1 MFSGAPSH
9 MDSVTLS
16 SDQSEMGNLMIAEPL
31 EHGERSVEIAG
42 NDLSD
47 DQGINPDEMEELAA
61 SFVTEFK
68 EASRLSSLET
78 ALPFL
83 RKSLDLH
90 PADHPLHSR
99 SLDDLALAW
108 LVRFHWTGEIPD
120 LDEAIHLMRS
130 KVMGVALTQQSS
142 YAQPE
147 TEIGEEGELQTGVIG
162 RVMPSLETRMKH
174 PQ

>member
-1 MFSGAPSH
+1 
-9 MDSVTLS
+9 
-16 SDQSEMGNLMIAEPL
+16 MIAEPL
-31 EHGERSVEIAG
+31 VRPNILYGTSLRLFMTDLSQEHGELSVDIAD

-61 SFVTEFK
+61 SFVKEFK

-147 TEIGEEGELQTGVIG
+147 TEIGEEGELQVRQCT
-162 RVMPSLETRMKH
+162 P
-174 PQ
+174 